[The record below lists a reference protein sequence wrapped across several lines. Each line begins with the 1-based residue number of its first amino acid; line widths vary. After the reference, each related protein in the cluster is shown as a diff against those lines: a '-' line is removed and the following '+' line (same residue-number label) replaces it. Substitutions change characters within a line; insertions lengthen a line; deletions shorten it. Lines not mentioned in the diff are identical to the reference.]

1 MDTFLTIRE
10 AAERLA
16 VHPDTIR
23 RAIWRRDLSHYRMG
37 RAVRI
42 RTADLDAWVARVVVP
57 ALPAINEEGRTA

>member
-23 RAIWRRDLSHYRMG
+23 RAIWRRDLSHYRIG
-37 RAVRI
+37 RAVGV
-42 RTADLDAWVARVVVP
+42 RTPDHDPWVARGVVP
-57 ALPAINEEGRTA
+57 ALPASNEEGRTA